1 LDNEHVLFNTITENH
16 HRWLVELDRRTTAAM
31 PVDGQSVRSVRSS
44 RSSSSRR
51 SSWSTEARLQEKELH
66 IKETE
71 LKVKQAQ
78 EEARIRLEEED
89 RIRRLDEEK
98 RREQLK
104 VDAERTQRQLRNEL
118 QSHQLESQILQQ
130 QLEVESSG
138 SRPTT
143 PMEASSLLS
152 SKPDA
157 AAFITPAFTTQQ
169 RAESSSSQNKGT
181 LAKIKSFFTPA
192 RSLSFHGPAEENN
205 KTKNTRRSLDTIW
218 SGTSASA
225 LPSVTSSEPVVKVLP
240 QSSTLPTS
248 RTHVGFSVP
257 LQPPTCEASG
267 FSSVFKQKVSLA
279 FTKPTEQLTTGWKFN
294 PGGTGQAAQS
304 TVKTSTQAAKSS
316 FTTRLDPSVGA
327 FVPGASDYFWKPGNS
342 TSSTQT
348 RSYGDLPPGGGVSA
362 RAGWGT
368 TQTSS
373 STFVSS
379 GNSFVPRVSKR

>member
-1 LDNEHVLFNTITENH
+1 
-16 HRWLVELDRRTTAAM
+16 M
-31 PVDGQSVRSVRSS
+31 
-44 RSSSSRR
+44 
-51 SSWSTEARLQEKELH
+51 
-66 IKETE
+66 
-71 LKVKQAQ
+71 
-78 EEARIRLEEED
+78 
-89 RIRRLDEEK
+89 
-98 RREQLK
+98 
-104 VDAERTQRQLRNEL
+104 ER
-118 QSHQLESQILQQ
+118 
-130 QLEVESSG
+130 SG
-138 SRPTT
+138 SKPTT

-192 RSLSFHGPAEENN
+192 RSPSFHGPAEEIN

-225 LPSVTSSEPVVKVLP
+225 VPSVTSSEPVVKVLP

-294 PGGTGQAAQS
+294 
-304 TVKTSTQAAKSS
+304 
-316 FTTRLDPSVGA
+316 
-327 FVPGASDYFWKPGNS
+327 
-342 TSSTQT
+342 
-348 RSYGDLPPGGGVSA
+348 
-362 RAGWGT
+362 
-368 TQTSS
+368 
-373 STFVSS
+373 
-379 GNSFVPRVSKR
+379 